1 MLDFGEKGC
10 FLELTLSV
18 YVTQSA
24 SAAKYA
30 ISSMLMGGGKAY
42 PSWYYILKIIAKLQ
56 HQEACDG
63 FRNATLG

>member
-30 ISSMLMGGGKAY
+30 ISTMLTGAGIALLILHFENHRQAPTPGSM
-42 PSWYYILKIIAKLQ
+42 
-56 HQEACDG
+56 
-63 FRNATLG
+63 